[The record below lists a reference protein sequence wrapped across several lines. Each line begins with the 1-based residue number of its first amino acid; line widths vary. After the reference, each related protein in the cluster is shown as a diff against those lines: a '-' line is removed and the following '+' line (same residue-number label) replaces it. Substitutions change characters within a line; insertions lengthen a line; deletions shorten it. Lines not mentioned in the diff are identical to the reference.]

1 MRGTNFP
8 DAEPRAPRRGG
19 SKRGPRWGARV
30 GACARPPAGRSG
42 RLLLCPQPQ
51 ASATGIC
58 ALPVGSPRT
67 QGASTAPTRGPKAP
81 REQILG
87 QNRAPTRGA
96 PQPPKPW
103 PETWN
108 AGPDS
113 AALLPHRCLR
123 PSSRAHSDTMRI
135 RREPRSPLR
144 QAESGRPFPAPPPP
158 APPGP
163 RPEGEQLNYEKSEG
177 RKSQAPRR
185 PPTLLWSPSPS
196 PRPHPQLPQLG
207 GGGRGGRRGEG
218 SCPAPPEQSPPREPA
233 AAHRAG
239 DKGGRAAPSSTAAL
253 RRRRAGRRPGRWGA
267 MRTGC
272 SWAAA
277 SRRLVPGARLG

>member
-207 GGGRGGRRGEG
+207 GGGAGGGGARGPAPLRQNKARRGSPRPRTEPVTKAGGRRR
-218 SCPAPPEQSPPREPA
+218 APRPRS
-233 AAHRAG
+233 AG
-239 DKGGRAAPSSTAAL
+239 GGREGGLEGGVRCAPAVPGLRHLAAL
-253 RRRRAGRRPGRWGA
+253 SP
-267 MRTGC
+267 
-272 SWAAA
+272 
-277 SRRLVPGARLG
+277 VPG